1 MVNNALFRKY
11 DEGRKKRAPHNLELC
26 GALLS
31 HILNFQAVI
40 TQINVTL
47 ILLNNLISAFFAFL
61 TG

>member
-1 MVNNALFRKY
+1 MVNNSYSESMMTA
-11 DEGRKKRAPHNLELC
+11 EKRAPHNLELC

-40 TQINVTL
+40 AQINVTL